1 MNPLVPN
8 GWDIFFSVLVWVSV
22 ALTVVALISL
32 LRSKV
37 GARAPLLWVLFVL
50 LVPGVGAT
58 AWLVTAYRL
67 RAVRGPR
74 RADVSNPDRLGA

>member
-1 MNPLVPN
+1 MNPLVPT
-8 GWDIFFSVLVWVSV
+8 GWDIFFSALVWVAV

-32 LRSKV
+32 LRAKV
-37 GARAPLLWVLFVL
+37 GARATLLWLLFVL

-58 AWLVTAYRL
+58 AWLVTVYRL

-74 RADVSNPDRLGA
+74 RAGVINP